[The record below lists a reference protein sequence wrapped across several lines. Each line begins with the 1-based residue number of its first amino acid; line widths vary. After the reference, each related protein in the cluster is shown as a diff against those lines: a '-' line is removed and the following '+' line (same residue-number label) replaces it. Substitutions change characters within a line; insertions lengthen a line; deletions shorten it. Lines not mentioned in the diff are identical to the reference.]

1 MVRFPRLPR
10 EPKGLGSARSDRVLY
25 FLSIFPARSA
35 DGGRYRQA
43 FYPHE
48 RAHPGARDSRD
59 RGRRRTDWRDA
70 SLRGA
75 QNGPRKKSR
84 PGGNFPDRATSG
96 LPHHGLREISVP
108 ERKARARSQ
117 EKAEDHYGQG
127 SEVSYQ
133 RGRSR
138 LRNQEESRAAVPRR
152 RRQGESDHLLPGTRN
167 DSAKLGPEDSG
178 TADQGR
184 RPARFGG
191 VPSAAGRQHAAP
203 DSGAQQE
210 GRRGER
216 KAAGSS
222 ETRTSSRVARRSADS
237 VTAISHQYNLLVR
250 SLRADGILCCI
261 TLKALTES

>member
-10 EPKGLGSARSDRVLY
+10 EPKGVGSARSDRVLY

-59 RGRRRTDWRDA
+59 RGRRGTDWRDA

-167 DSAKLGPEDSG
+167 DAAKPGPPDSG
-178 TADQGR
+178 ASDQGR
-184 RPARFGG
+184 RPERFGG
-191 VPSAAGRQHAAP
+191 VPSTAGRQYAAP
-203 DSGAQQE
+203 DSGAEE
-210 GRRGER
+210 GRRRER

-222 ETRTSSRVARRSADS
+222 KARTSRVARRRTDS
-237 VTAISHQYNLLVR
+237 VKTAIS
-250 SLRADGILCCI
+250 I
-261 TLKALTES
+261 

>member
-10 EPKGLGSARSDRVLY
+10 EPKGVGSARSDRVLY

-59 RGRRRTDWRDA
+59 RGRRGTDWRDA

-75 QNGPRKKSR
+75 QDGPRKK
-84 PGGNFPDRATSG
+84 PGSGGDFPDRATSG

-108 ERKARARSQ
+108 KRKARARSQ
-117 EKAEDHYGQG
+117 EKAEDHYGQR
-127 SEVSYQ
+127 SEVPYQ

-138 LRNQEESRAAVPRR
+138 LRNQKESPVALPRR

-167 DSAKLGPEDSG
+167 DAAKPGPPDSG
-178 TADQGR
+178 TSDQGR
-184 RPARFGG
+184 RPERVGG
-191 VPSAAGRQHAAP
+191 VPSTAGRQYAAP
-203 DSGAQQE
+203 DSGAEE
-210 GRRGER
+210 GDRSER
-216 KAAGSS
+216 KTGSS
-222 ETRTSSRVARRSADS
+222 EARTTSRVARRRADS
-237 VTAISHQYNLLVR
+237 VEQ
-250 SLRADGILCCI
+250 
-261 TLKALTES
+261 